1 MPKLCI
7 GRQLSIDTND
17 HFGSKPL
24 SSGYEYER
32 PDPARPKKEAA
43 KSVTLALS
51 LVGVIGLH
59 LAGAP

>member
-1 MPKLCI
+1 MT
-7 GRQLSIDTND
+7 GDGNFSDR
-17 HFGSKPL
+17 FGSKPL

-59 LAGAP
+59 VAGAP